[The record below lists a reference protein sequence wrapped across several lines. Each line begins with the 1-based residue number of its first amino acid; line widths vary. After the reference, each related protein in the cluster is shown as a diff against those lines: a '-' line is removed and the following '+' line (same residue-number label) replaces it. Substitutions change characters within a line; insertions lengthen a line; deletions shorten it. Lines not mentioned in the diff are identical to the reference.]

1 MTGQPPPDAL
11 SIADLARRRGV
22 SRQAIHRR
30 VTALVTAGQ
39 LQTFAG
45 PRRSVMVSEAA
56 YDMAVGQHGDP
67 AKELSV
73 ETAAATTP
81 AAPTSS
87 GDVTES
93 SGYRTAR
100 EREAYYSAELKR
112 LQLARE
118 ERELFRVTEVN
129 DALLRIGEAIREAV
143 SGLPAR
149 ADEAAEVLETK
160 GMASFRRWLAGVGDD
175 ISRRIAAELK
185 VISAEADAA
194 AHPAPASDGPTPAD
208 EENDD
213 GP

>member
-1 MTGQPPPDAL
+1 M
-11 SIADLARRRGV
+11 
-22 SRQAIHRR
+22 
-30 VTALVTAGQ
+30 
-39 LQTFAG
+39 
-45 PRRSVMVSEAA
+45 
-56 YDMAVGQHGDP
+56 
-67 AKELSV
+67 
-73 ETAAATTP
+73 
-81 AAPTSS
+81 
-87 GDVTES
+87 
-93 SGYRTAR
+93 
-100 EREAYYSAELKR
+100 
-112 LQLARE
+112 QLARE

-160 GMASFRRWLAGVGDD
+160 GMAAFRRCLAGVGDD

-194 AHPAPASDGPTPAD
+194 AHPAPARDGPTPDD